1 MDPDF
6 WHWRWQEN
14 KIGFHESDTNPLLVK
29 HFDALSLSDG
39 ARVFIPLCGKTLD
52 IHWLLAKGYRVVGAE
67 LVETAI
73 QQLFAELGVEPDITE
88 VGAFKQSS
96 AQGIDIFVG
105 DFFNLSDAILGPVD
119 AVYDRAALVAL
130 PEAMRKRYARHLIT
144 VTNKAPQLLL
154 SFEYDQ
160 SLVPG
165 PPFSVGPDEVH
176 EYYEGY
182 YTITL
187 AELVVLQGGLKGK
200 YDCLE
205 AVWLL
210 SAVK

>member
-1 MDPDF
+1 MEPDF
-6 WHWRWQEN
+6 WRKRWHEN
-14 KIGFHESDTNPLLVK
+14 KIGFHESDTNPLLVR

-52 IHWLLAKGYRVVGAE
+52 IRWLLAKGYRVVGAE

-73 QQLFAELGVEPDITE
+73 QQLFDELGAKPSISEA
-88 VGAFKQSS
+88 GLFKHYS
-96 AQGIDIFVG
+96 AENIDIFVG
-105 DFFNLSDAILGPVD
+105 DIFNLSSDLLGSVD

-130 PEAMRKRYARHLIT
+130 PEDMRKRYSAHLMKIT
-144 VTNKAPQLLL
+144 AKAPQLLL

-176 EYYEGY
+176 DYYEGH
-182 YTITL
+182 YTVSL

-210 SAVK
+210 TRP

>member
-1 MDPDF
+1 MEPDF
-6 WHWRWQEN
+6 WRKRWHEN
-14 KIGFHESDTNPLLVK
+14 KIGFHESDTNPLLVR

-52 IHWLLAKGYRVVGAE
+52 IRWLLAKGYRVVGAE

-73 QQLFAELGVEPDITE
+73 QQLFDELGAKPSISET
-88 VGAFKQSS
+88 GQFKHYS
-96 AQGIDIFVG
+96 AENIDIFVG
-105 DFFNLSDAILGPVD
+105 DIFNLSSDLLGSVD

-130 PEAMRKRYARHLIT
+130 PEDMRKRYSAHLMKIT
-144 VTNKAPQLLL
+144 AKAPQLLL

-176 EYYEGY
+176 DYYEGH
-182 YTITL
+182 YTVSL

-210 SAVK
+210 TRP

>member
-6 WHWRWQEN
+6 WRKRWQEN
-14 KIGFHESDTNPLLVK
+14 KIGFHESDTNPLLVR

-73 QQLFAELGVEPDITE
+73 QQLFGELGVAASITE
-88 VGAFKQSS
+88 TGPFRRYS
-96 AQGIDIFVG
+96 AENIDIFVG
-105 DFFNLSDAILGPVD
+105 DFFNLSKDILGIVDAI
-119 AVYDRAALVAL
+119 YDRAALVAL
-130 PEAMRKRYARHLIT
+130 PEDMRKRYIAQLMKIT
-144 VTNKAPQLLL
+144 DKAPQLLL

-176 EYYEGY
+176 EYYEGH
-182 YTITL
+182 YTVTL

-200 YDCLE
+200 FDCLE

-210 SAVK
+210 GTVK

>member
-88 VGAFKQSS
+88 VGAFKQYS